1 MQISEKKKQKWS
13 TTKIIA
19 VGYVL
24 VITIGTILLMLP
36 VSGRNHE
43 PVPFMDAWFTA
54 TSATCVTGL
63 VTHDTYTYWS
73 SFGQAVLL
81 VLIQIGGMG
90 FMTIAISA
98 MTLTRKKIGL
108 SKRLLMKESVGAP
121 QVAGVVRMSRLI
133 LGGTVFFEGLGALLL
148 SFYYIPRLGFGKGL
162 YFSVFHSI
170 SAFCNAGIDLMGYY
184 QPSSSLITAADS
196 YLVGIT
202 IAGLILVGG
211 IGFLVWED
219 ALRWKGFLVWEDALR
234 WKWHISRYRLHSK
247 VVLAAAVALVAGGTL
262 FMFLFEYG
270 KPSMEGKNLG
280 EQILC
285 SFFQAVTPRTAGFN
299 TMDLNQLS
307 PSSQMLM
314 VCLMFIG
321 GSPGSTAGGI
331 KTTTMT
337 IAGGIKTTTMT
348 ILLLTIWTE
357 FKKRKDVELFKRR
370 VEGEVI
376 RHAACILMFYG
387 SLAFVSSMII
397 CAVEGIGAKEVIFE
411 VVSALCTVGLSL
423 GITAEVGTLSHII
436 LILLMFIGRVGGITI
451 LIAFS
456 SRFSAIPSKL
466 PAEKIAVG

>member
-1 MQISEKKKQKWS
+1 MQISEIKKQKWS

-24 VITIGTILLMLP
+24 VIAIGTILLMLP
-36 VSGRNHE
+36 VSGRNHQ

-73 SFGQAVLL
+73 SFGQVVLL
-81 VLIQIGGMG
+81 ILVQIGGMG

-108 SKRLLMKESVGAP
+108 SQRLLMQESVGAP

-133 LGGTVFFEGLGALLL
+133 LGGTVLFEGLGAVLL
-148 SFYYIPRLGFGKGL
+148 SFYYIPRLGLGKGL
-162 YFSVFHSI
+162 YFSLFHSI

-184 QPSSSLITAADS
+184 QPSSSLTMAADS

-202 IAGLILVGG
+202 IALLILIGG

-219 ALRWKGFLVWEDALR
+219 VLH
-234 WKWHISRYRLHSK
+234 WKWRISRYRLHSK
-247 VVLAAAVALVAGGTL
+247 VVLAAAAVLVVGGTL
-262 FMFLFEYG
+262 LIFLFEYG

-299 TMDLNQLS
+299 TMDLNRLT

-314 VCLMFIG
+314 VCFMFIG

-331 KTTTMT
+331 KTTTL
-337 IAGGIKTTTMT
+337 T

-387 SLAFVSSMII
+387 SLAFLSSMVI
-397 CAVEGIGAKEVIFE
+397 CALEGMGAKEVIFE

-423 GITAEVGTLSHII
+423 GITAEVGTISHVI

-456 SRFSAIPSKL
+456 SRLSAIPSKL

>member
-108 SKRLLMKESVGAP
+108 SKRLLMQESVGAP

-148 SFYYIPRLGFGKGL
+148 SFYYILRLGFGKGL

-211 IGFLVWED
+211 I
-219 ALRWKGFLVWEDALR
+219 GFLVWEDALR

-321 GSPGSTAGGI
+321 GSPGST
-331 KTTTMT
+331 
-337 IAGGIKTTTMT
+337 AGGIKTTTMT

-456 SRFSAIPSKL
+456 SRLSAIPSKL

>member
-148 SFYYIPRLGFGKGL
+148 SFYYIPRFGFGKGL

-211 IGFLVWED
+211 I
-219 ALRWKGFLVWEDALR
+219 GFLVWEDALR

-337 IAGGIKTTTMT
+337 I
-348 ILLLTIWTE
+348 LLLTIWTE

-387 SLAFVSSMII
+387 SLAFASSMII

>member
-108 SKRLLMKESVGAP
+108 SKRLLMQESVGAP

-211 IGFLVWED
+211 I
-219 ALRWKGFLVWEDALR
+219 GFLVWEDALR

-337 IAGGIKTTTMT
+337 I
-348 ILLLTIWTE
+348 LLLTIWTE

-423 GITAEVGTLSHII
+423 GITAEVGVLSHVI

-456 SRFSAIPSKL
+456 SRLSAIPSKL

>member
-219 ALRWKGFLVWEDALR
+219 ALRWK
-234 WKWHISRYRLHSK
+234 WHISRYRLHSK

-321 GSPGSTAGGI
+321 GSPGST
-331 KTTTMT
+331 
-337 IAGGIKTTTMT
+337 AGGIKTTTMT

-436 LILLMFIGRVGGITI
+436 LILLMFIGRVGGIII

-456 SRFSAIPSKL
+456 SRLSAIPSKL

>member
-108 SKRLLMKESVGAP
+108 SKRLLMQESVGAP

-170 SAFCNAGIDLMGYY
+170 SAFCNAGIALMGYY

-211 IGFLVWED
+211 I
-219 ALRWKGFLVWEDALR
+219 GFLVWEDALR

-321 GSPGSTAGGI
+321 GSPGST
-331 KTTTMT
+331 
-337 IAGGIKTTTMT
+337 AGGIKTTTMT

-456 SRFSAIPSKL
+456 SRLSAIPSKL

>member
-24 VITIGTILLMLP
+24 VITIGTLLLMLP
-36 VSGRNHE
+36 ISGRNHE

-108 SKRLLMKESVGAP
+108 SQRLLMQEAVGAP

-219 ALRWKGFLVWEDALR
+219 ALRWK
-234 WKWHISRYRLHSK
+234 WHISRYRLHSK

-321 GSPGSTAGGI
+321 GSPGST
-331 KTTTMT
+331 
-337 IAGGIKTTTMT
+337 AGGIKTTTMT

-456 SRFSAIPSKL
+456 SRLSAIPSKL

>member
-219 ALRWKGFLVWEDALR
+219 ALRWK
-234 WKWHISRYRLHSK
+234 WHISRYRLHSK
-247 VVLAAAVALVAGGTL
+247 VVLTAAVALVAGGTL

-321 GSPGSTAGGI
+321 GSPGST
-331 KTTTMT
+331 
-337 IAGGIKTTTMT
+337 AGGIKTTTMT

-456 SRFSAIPSKL
+456 SRLSAIPSKL

>member
-1 MQISEKKKQKWS
+1 MQISEIKKQKWS

-24 VITIGTILLMLP
+24 VIAIGTILLMLP
-36 VSGRNHE
+36 VSGRNHQ

-73 SFGQAVLL
+73 SFGQVVLL
-81 VLIQIGGMG
+81 ILVQIGGMG

-108 SKRLLMKESVGAP
+108 SQRLLMQESVGAP

-133 LGGTVFFEGLGALLL
+133 LGGTVLFEGLGAVLL
-148 SFYYIPRLGFGKGL
+148 SFYYIPRLGVGKGL
-162 YFSVFHSI
+162 YFSLFHSI

-184 QPSSSLITAADS
+184 QPSSSLTMAADS

-202 IAGLILVGG
+202 IALLILIGG

-219 ALRWKGFLVWEDALR
+219 ALH
-234 WKWHISRYRLHSK
+234 WKWRISRYRLHSK
-247 VVLAAAVALVAGGTL
+247 VVLAAAAVLVVGGTL
-262 FMFLFEYG
+262 LIFLFEYG

-299 TMDLNQLS
+299 TMDLNQLT

-314 VCLMFIG
+314 VCFMFIG

-331 KTTTMT
+331 KTTTL
-337 IAGGIKTTTMT
+337 T

-387 SLAFVSSMII
+387 SLAFLSSMVI
-397 CAVEGIGAKEVIFE
+397 CALEGMGAKEVIFE

-423 GITAEVGTLSHII
+423 GITAEVGTISHVI

-456 SRFSAIPSKL
+456 SRLSAIPSKL

>member
-108 SKRLLMKESVGAP
+108 SQRLLMQESVGAP

-211 IGFLVWED
+211 I
-219 ALRWKGFLVWEDALR
+219 GFLVWEDALR

-337 IAGGIKTTTMT
+337 I
-348 ILLLTIWTE
+348 LLLTIWTE

-423 GITAEVGTLSHII
+423 GITAEVGVLSHVI

-456 SRFSAIPSKL
+456 SRLSAIPSKL
-466 PAEKIAVG
+466 PAEKMAVG

>member
-219 ALRWKGFLVWEDALR
+219 ALRWK
-234 WKWHISRYRLHSK
+234 WHISRYRLHSK

-321 GSPGSTAGGI
+321 GSPGST
-331 KTTTMT
+331 
-337 IAGGIKTTTMT
+337 AGGIKTTTMT

-456 SRFSAIPSKL
+456 SRLSAIPSKL

>member
-108 SKRLLMKESVGAP
+108 SQRLLMQESVGAP

-196 YLVGIT
+196 YLVGIP

-211 IGFLVWED
+211 I
-219 ALRWKGFLVWEDALR
+219 GFLVWEDALR

-337 IAGGIKTTTMT
+337 I
-348 ILLLTIWTE
+348 LLLTIWTE

-423 GITAEVGTLSHII
+423 GITAEVGVLSHVI

-456 SRFSAIPSKL
+456 SRLSAIPSKL

>member
-108 SKRLLMKESVGAP
+108 SQRLLMQESVGAP

-219 ALRWKGFLVWEDALR
+219 ALRWK
-234 WKWHISRYRLHSK
+234 WHISRYRLHSK

-262 FMFLFEYG
+262 FMFLF
-270 KPSMEGKNLG
+270 
-280 EQILC
+280 
-285 SFFQAVTPRTAGFN
+285 
-299 TMDLNQLS
+299 
-307 PSSQMLM
+307 
-314 VCLMFIG
+314 
-321 GSPGSTAGGI
+321 
-331 KTTTMT
+331 
-337 IAGGIKTTTMT
+337 
-348 ILLLTIWTE
+348 
-357 FKKRKDVELFKRR
+357 
-370 VEGEVI
+370 
-376 RHAACILMFYG
+376 
-387 SLAFVSSMII
+387 
-397 CAVEGIGAKEVIFE
+397 
-411 VVSALCTVGLSL
+411 
-423 GITAEVGTLSHII
+423 
-436 LILLMFIGRVGGITI
+436 
-451 LIAFS
+451 
-456 SRFSAIPSKL
+456 
-466 PAEKIAVG
+466 

>member
-108 SKRLLMKESVGAP
+108 SQRLLMQESVGAP

-184 QPSSSLITAADS
+184 QPSSSLIIAADS

-211 IGFLVWED
+211 I
-219 ALRWKGFLVWEDALR
+219 GFLVWEDALR

-247 VVLAAAVALVAGGTL
+247 VVLAAAVALVVGGTL

-321 GSPGSTAGGI
+321 GSPGST
-331 KTTTMT
+331 
-337 IAGGIKTTTMT
+337 AGGIKTTTMT

-423 GITAEVGTLSHII
+423 GITAEVGVLSHVI

-456 SRFSAIPSKL
+456 SRLSAIPSKL

>member
-108 SKRLLMKESVGAP
+108 SQRLLMQESVGAP

-219 ALRWKGFLVWEDALR
+219 ALRWK
-234 WKWHISRYRLHSK
+234 WHISRYRLHSK
-247 VVLAAAVALVAGGTL
+247 VVLAAAVALVVGGML

-321 GSPGSTAGGI
+321 GSPGST
-331 KTTTMT
+331 
-337 IAGGIKTTTMT
+337 AGGIKTTTMT

-423 GITAEVGTLSHII
+423 GITAEVGVLSHVI

-456 SRFSAIPSKL
+456 SRLSAIPSKL

>member
-108 SKRLLMKESVGAP
+108 SQRLLMQESVGAP

-148 SFYYIPRLGFGKGL
+148 SFYYIPRLGFEKGL

-184 QPSSSLITAADS
+184 QPSSSLITASDS

-211 IGFLVWED
+211 I
-219 ALRWKGFLVWEDALR
+219 GFLVWEDALR

-247 VVLAAAVALVAGGTL
+247 VVLAAAVALVVGGTL

-321 GSPGSTAGGI
+321 GSPGST
-331 KTTTMT
+331 
-337 IAGGIKTTTMT
+337 AGGIKTTTMT

-423 GITAEVGTLSHII
+423 GITAEVGVLSHVI

>member
-24 VITIGTILLMLP
+24 VITIGTLLLMLP
-36 VSGRNHE
+36 ISGRNHE

-108 SKRLLMKESVGAP
+108 SQRLLMQEAVGAP

-211 IGFLVWED
+211 I
-219 ALRWKGFLVWEDALR
+219 GFLVWEDALR

-337 IAGGIKTTTMT
+337 I
-348 ILLLTIWTE
+348 LLLTIWTE

-397 CAVEGIGAKEVIFE
+397 CAVEAIGAKEVIFE

-456 SRFSAIPSKL
+456 SRLSAIPSKL

>member
-108 SKRLLMKESVGAP
+108 SKRLLMQESVGAP

-219 ALRWKGFLVWEDALR
+219 ALRWK
-234 WKWHISRYRLHSK
+234 WHISRYRLHSK
-247 VVLAAAVALVAGGTL
+247 VVLAGGTL

-321 GSPGSTAGGI
+321 GAPGST
-331 KTTTMT
+331 
-337 IAGGIKTTTMT
+337 AGGIKTTTMT

-423 GITAEVGTLSHII
+423 GITAEVGVLSHVI

-456 SRFSAIPSKL
+456 SRLSAIPSKL

>member
-108 SKRLLMKESVGAP
+108 SQRLLMQESVGAP

-211 IGFLVWED
+211 I
-219 ALRWKGFLVWEDALR
+219 GFLVWEDALR

-337 IAGGIKTTTMT
+337 I
-348 ILLLTIWTE
+348 LLLTIWTE

-397 CAVEGIGAKEVIFE
+397 CAVEGIRAKEVIFE

-423 GITAEVGTLSHII
+423 GITAEVGVLSHVI

-456 SRFSAIPSKL
+456 SRLSAIPSKL

>member
-108 SKRLLMKESVGAP
+108 SQRLLMQESVGAP

-219 ALRWKGFLVWEDALR
+219 ALRWK
-234 WKWHISRYRLHSK
+234 WHISRYRLHSK

-321 GSPGSTAGGI
+321 GSPGSTAGGF
-331 KTTTMT
+331 
-337 IAGGIKTTTMT
+337 KTTTMT

-376 RHAACILMFYG
+376 RHAACILTFYG

-423 GITAEVGTLSHII
+423 GITAEVGVLSHVI

-456 SRFSAIPSKL
+456 SRLSAIPSKL

>member
-219 ALRWKGFLVWEDALR
+219 ALRWK
-234 WKWHISRYRLHSK
+234 WHISRYRLHSK

-337 IAGGIKTTTMT
+337 I
-348 ILLLTIWTE
+348 LLLTIWTE

-423 GITAEVGTLSHII
+423 GITAEVGTLPHII

-456 SRFSAIPSKL
+456 SRLSAIPSKL

>member
-1 MQISEKKKQKWS
+1 MQISEIKKQKWS

-24 VITIGTILLMLP
+24 VIAIGTILLMLP
-36 VSGRNHE
+36 VSGRNHQ

-73 SFGQAVLL
+73 SFGQVVLL
-81 VLIQIGGMG
+81 ILVQIGGMG
-90 FMTIAISA
+90 FMTIAVSA
-98 MTLTRKKIGL
+98 MTLTSKKIGL
-108 SKRLLMKESVGAP
+108 SQRLLMQESVGAP

-133 LGGTVFFEGLGALLL
+133 LGGTVLFEGLGAVLL
-148 SFYYIPRLGFGKGL
+148 SFYYIPRLGVGKGL
-162 YFSVFHSI
+162 YFSLFHSI

-184 QPSSSLITAADS
+184 QPSSSLTMAADS

-202 IAGLILVGG
+202 IALLILIGG

-219 ALRWKGFLVWEDALR
+219 ALH
-234 WKWHISRYRLHSK
+234 WKWRISRYRLHSK
-247 VVLAAAVALVAGGTL
+247 VVLAAAAVLVVGGTL
-262 FMFLFEYG
+262 LIFLFEYG

-299 TMDLNQLS
+299 TMDLNRLT

-314 VCLMFIG
+314 VCFMFIG

-331 KTTTMT
+331 KTTTL
-337 IAGGIKTTTMT
+337 T

-387 SLAFVSSMII
+387 SLAFLSSMVI
-397 CAVEGIGAKEVIFE
+397 CALEGMGAKEVIFE

-423 GITAEVGTLSHII
+423 GITAEVGTISHVI

-456 SRFSAIPSKL
+456 SRLSAIPSKL

>member
-108 SKRLLMKESVGAP
+108 SKRLLMQESVGAP
-121 QVAGVVRMSRLI
+121 QVSGVVRMSRLI

-211 IGFLVWED
+211 I
-219 ALRWKGFLVWEDALR
+219 GFLVWEDALR

-337 IAGGIKTTTMT
+337 I
-348 ILLLTIWTE
+348 LLLTIWTE

-423 GITAEVGTLSHII
+423 GITAEVGVLSHVI

-456 SRFSAIPSKL
+456 SRLSAIPSKL

>member
-1 MQISEKKKQKWS
+1 MQISEIKKQKWS

-24 VITIGTILLMLP
+24 VIAIGTILLMLP
-36 VSGRNHE
+36 VSGRNHQ

-73 SFGQAVLL
+73 SFGQVVLL
-81 VLIQIGGMG
+81 ILVQIGGMG

-108 SKRLLMKESVGAP
+108 SQRLLMQESVGAP

-133 LGGTVFFEGLGALLL
+133 LGGTVLFEGLGAVLL
-148 SFYYIPRLGFGKGL
+148 SFYYIPRLGLGKGL
-162 YFSVFHSI
+162 YFSLFHSI

-184 QPSSSLITAADS
+184 QPSSSLTMAADS

-202 IAGLILVGG
+202 IALLILIGG

-219 ALRWKGFLVWEDALR
+219 ALH
-234 WKWHISRYRLHSK
+234 WKWRISRYRLHSK
-247 VVLAAAVALVAGGTL
+247 VVLAAADVLVVGGTL
-262 FMFLFEYG
+262 LIFLFEYG

-299 TMDLNQLS
+299 TMDLNRLT

-314 VCLMFIG
+314 VCFMFIG

-331 KTTTMT
+331 KTTTL
-337 IAGGIKTTTMT
+337 T

-387 SLAFVSSMII
+387 SLAFLSSMVI
-397 CAVEGIGAKEVIFE
+397 CALEGMGAKEVIFE

-423 GITAEVGTLSHII
+423 GITAEVGTISHVI

-456 SRFSAIPSKL
+456 SRLSAIPSKL

>member
-1 MQISEKKKQKWS
+1 MQISEIKKQKWS

-24 VITIGTILLMLP
+24 VIAIGTILLMLP
-36 VSGRNHE
+36 VSGRNHQ

-73 SFGQAVLL
+73 SFGQVVLL
-81 VLIQIGGMG
+81 ILVQIGGMG
-90 FMTIAISA
+90 FMTIAVSA

-108 SKRLLMKESVGAP
+108 SQRLLMQESVGAP

-133 LGGTVFFEGLGALLL
+133 LGGTVLFEGLGAVLL
-148 SFYYIPRLGFGKGL
+148 SFYYIPRLGVGKGL
-162 YFSVFHSI
+162 YFSLFHSI

-184 QPSSSLITAADS
+184 QPSSSLTMAADS

-202 IAGLILVGG
+202 IALLILIGG

-219 ALRWKGFLVWEDALR
+219 ALH
-234 WKWHISRYRLHSK
+234 WKWRISRYRLHSK
-247 VVLAAAVALVAGGTL
+247 VVLAAAAVLVVGGTL
-262 FMFLFEYG
+262 LIFLFEYG
-270 KPSMEGKNLG
+270 KSSMEGKNLG

-299 TMDLNQLS
+299 TMDLNRLT

-314 VCLMFIG
+314 VCFMFIG

-331 KTTTMT
+331 KTTTL
-337 IAGGIKTTTMT
+337 T

-387 SLAFVSSMII
+387 SLAFLSSMVI
-397 CAVEGIGAKEVIFE
+397 CALEGMGAKEVIFE

-423 GITAEVGTLSHII
+423 GITAEVGTISHVI

-456 SRFSAIPSKL
+456 SRLSAIPSKL

>member
-1 MQISEKKKQKWS
+1 MQISEIKKQKWS

-24 VITIGTILLMLP
+24 VIAIGTILLMLP
-36 VSGRNHE
+36 VSGRNHQ

-73 SFGQAVLL
+73 SFGQVVLL
-81 VLIQIGGMG
+81 ILVQIGGMG

-108 SKRLLMKESVGAP
+108 SQRLLMQESVGAP

-133 LGGTVFFEGLGALLL
+133 LGGTVLFEGLGAVLL
-148 SFYYIPRLGFGKGL
+148 SFYYIPRLGLGKGL
-162 YFSVFHSI
+162 YFSLFHSI

-184 QPSSSLITAADS
+184 QPSSSLTMAADS

-202 IAGLILVGG
+202 IALLILIGG

-219 ALRWKGFLVWEDALR
+219 VLH
-234 WKWHISRYRLHSK
+234 WKWRISRYRLHSK
-247 VVLAAAVALVAGGTL
+247 VVLAAAAVLVVGGTL
-262 FMFLFEYG
+262 LIFLFEYG

-299 TMDLNQLS
+299 TMDLNQLT

-314 VCLMFIG
+314 VCFMFIG

-331 KTTTMT
+331 KTTTL
-337 IAGGIKTTTMT
+337 T

-387 SLAFVSSMII
+387 SLAFLSSMVI
-397 CAVEGIGAKEVIFE
+397 CALEGMGAKEVIFE

-423 GITAEVGTLSHII
+423 GITAEVGTISHVI

-456 SRFSAIPSKL
+456 SRLSAIPSKL